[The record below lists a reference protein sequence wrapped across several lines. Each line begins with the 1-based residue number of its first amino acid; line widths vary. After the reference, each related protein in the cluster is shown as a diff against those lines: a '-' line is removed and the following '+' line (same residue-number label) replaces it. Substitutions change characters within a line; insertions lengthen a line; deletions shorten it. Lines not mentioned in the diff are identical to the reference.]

1 VISILA
7 NSDIVRALLATLVH
21 FIWQGLVI
29 GAALWFVLAILP
41 KHHASARHAAACTA
55 LFLMAAAPVATFFLV
70 DFGSSDMTIDMP
82 SRGDFHIAAHP
93 PTAVEIAIVALL
105 VGWLAGVFVMSLR
118 LFGGL
123 WRIHSIIQRHATL
136 LDETYARHFE
146 NLRRRLD
153 IGRTVRWMQSNHI
166 DVPITVGW
174 LRPVVL
180 IPCSVLTSLPPLQ
193 LDAIITHELAHIR
206 RYDYLVNILQSILE
220 AVLFYHPCV
229 YWVSNRIRVE
239 RECCCDDTAIS
250 LGHDPLLYARALTD
264 LETLRS
270 RNLVPAL
277 ASTGGPLMI
286 RIKRIVHPT
295 SAPRDRARTLLAPI
309 LVLGA
314 VTAFSMAGLAACGAA
329 TSDTQKTDDT
339 MKTQMAAALG
349 IRWLPP
355 VLNRWKPLILAAAA
369 KHNVDPDV
377 LAIMMLVESSGDP
390 DAKSPSG
397 AVGLLQIMP
406 KTGELIAKERNIAD
420 FTLEKLAEPETN
432 VDFGAWYLARQVDTF
447 GKDKD
452 PSQKI
457 ELAAA
462 AYNGGTQSVREYLA
476 GTQPLSD
483 ETTHY
488 KALVAGMWSERSA
501 DESTTYRVWR
511 ERIRE
516 RAAKRATNPV
526 SGARVTMA
534 YGEGTNPISGKTEKH
549 AGVDLAKE
557 AGTPVV
563 APLNG
568 KVRTAAAEGDRGN
581 AVVIDHGN
589 GLETRFHHLGEM
601 SVAPG
606 QTITKG
612 DKIGTVGSTGKSTGP
627 HVHFE
632 VRDFGE
638 PIDPTRYATT
648 GENSSPSP

>member
-1 VISILA
+1 MISFLA
-7 NSDIVRALLATLVH
+7 NSDVVRALLATLVH
-21 FIWQGLVI
+21 FVWQGFVI
-29 GAALWFVLAILP
+29 GIALWFVLAILP

-55 LFLMAAAPVATFFLV
+55 LALMAAAPTTTFFLV

-82 SRGDFHIAAHP
+82 ATVDFHVADHA
-93 PTAVEIAIVALL
+93 PTGIEIAIVVLFVAW
-105 VGWLAGVFVMSLR
+105 VAGVFVMSLR
-118 LFGGL
+118 LFGGI
-123 WRIHSIIQRHATL
+123 WRIQSIIRRRATL
-136 LDETYARHFE
+136 LDDVYTRHFE
-146 NLRRRLD
+146 NLRRRLE
-153 IGRTVRWMQSNHI
+153 IGRAVRWMQSNHI

-229 YWVSNRIRVE
+229 YWVSNRVRAE

-270 RNLVPAL
+270 HNLVPAL
-277 ASTGGPLMI
+277 ASTGGPLMT
-286 RIKRIVHPT
+286 RIKRIVQSTP
-295 SAPRDRARTLLAPI
+295 APRDRARTLLAPV

-329 TSDTQKTDDT
+329 TSDTKKPEETIG
-339 MKTQMAAALG
+339 TQMAAALG

-355 VLNRWKPLILAAAA
+355 VLDRWKPLILAAATR
-369 KHNVDPDV
+369 HNVDPDV

-397 AVGLLQIMP
+397 AMGLLQIMP
-406 KTGELIAKERNIAD
+406 KTGESIAKERNIAN
-420 FTLEKLAEPETN
+420 FAPEKLADPETN
-432 VDFGAWYLARQVDTF
+432 LDFGAWYLARQVDTF

-452 PSQKI
+452 PSQKV

-462 AYNGGTQSVREYLA
+462 AYNGGPPSVREYLA
-476 GTQPLSD
+476 GTKPLSD

-488 KALVAGMWSERSA
+488 KTLVAGMWTERSA
-501 DESTTYRVWR
+501 EESTTYRKWR
-511 ERIRE
+511 ERVRD
-516 RAAKRATNPV
+516 RAAKRATTPV
-526 SGARVTMA
+526 SGAHVTMA
-534 YGEGTNPISGKTEKH
+534 YGDGTNPISGKTEKH
-549 AGVDLAKE
+549 AGIDLAKE

-568 KVRTAAAEGDRGN
+568 KVRSAAAEGDRGN
-581 AVVIDHGN
+581 AIVIDHGN

-601 SVAPG
+601 SVTPG

-632 VRDFGE
+632 VRDLGE

-648 GENSSPSP
+648 SEGATIAP

>member
-1 VISILA
+1 MISFLA
-7 NSDIVRALLATLVH
+7 NSDVVRALLATLVH
-21 FIWQGLVI
+21 FVWQGFVI
-29 GAALWFVLAILP
+29 GIALWFVLAILP
-41 KHHASARHAAACTA
+41 KHHAGARHAAAITA
-55 LFLMAAAPVATFFLV
+55 LFLMAAAPTATFFLV
-70 DFGSSDMTIDMP
+70 DFGPSEIAIDMP
-82 SRGDFHIAAHP
+82 AAVDFHVADHP
-93 PTAVEIAIVALL
+93 PTAIEIAIVALL

-123 WRIHSIIQRHATL
+123 WRIQSIVRLHATS
-136 LDETYARHFE
+136 LDDAYTRHFE
-146 NLRRRLD
+146 NLKRRLD

-166 DVPITVGW
+166 DVPMTVGW

-229 YWVSNRIRVE
+229 YWVSNRVRAE

-277 ASTGGPLMI
+277 ASTGGPLMT
-286 RIKRIVHPT
+286 RIKRIVQPT
-295 SAPRDRARTLLAPI
+295 PAPRDRARTLIAPV

-329 TSDTQKTDDT
+329 TNEAKKTDET
-339 MKTQMAAALG
+339 IGTQMAAALG

-355 VLNRWKPLILAAAA
+355 VLDRWKPLILAAAT
-369 KHNVDPDV
+369 KHNVDPDA

-390 DAKSPSG
+390 DAKSSAG

-406 KTGELIAKERNIAD
+406 KTGEAIAKERNIAD
-420 FTLEKLAEPETN
+420 FSPEKLADPETN
-432 VDFGAWYLARQVDTF
+432 IDFGAWYLARQVDTF
-447 GKDKD
+447 GKDKE
-452 PSQKI
+452 PSQKV

-462 AYNGGTQSVREYLA
+462 AYNGGPPSVREYLA
-476 GTQPLSD
+476 GTKPLSE
-483 ETTHY
+483 ETTRY
-488 KALVAGMWSERSA
+488 KALVAGMWTERSA
-501 DESTTYRVWR
+501 EESTTYRTWR

-516 RAAKRATNPV
+516 RAAKRATSPV
-526 SGARVTMA
+526 SGARVSMP
-534 YGEGTNPISGKTEKH
+534 YGETTHPFSGKQEKH
-549 AGVDLAKE
+549 VGVDLAKE

-568 KVRTAAAEGDRGN
+568 KVRSAAAEGDRGN
-581 AVVIDHGN
+581 AIVIDHGN

-601 SVAPG
+601 NVTPG

-648 GENSSPSP
+648 GESAAVTP

>member
-1 VISILA
+1 MISFLA
-7 NSDIVRALLATLVH
+7 HSDVVRALFATLVH
-21 FIWQGLVI
+21 FVWQGLVI

-55 LFLMAAAPVATFFLV
+55 LVLMATAPFATFFLV
-70 DFGSSDMTIDMP
+70 DFGSSDITIDLAATV
-82 SRGDFHIAAHP
+82 DFQVAKHP
-93 PTAVEIAIVALL
+93 PSPIEIAIVVLL
-105 VGWLAGVFVMSLR
+105 GGWLAGVFVMSLR

-123 WRIHSIIQRHATL
+123 WRIQSIVRRHATL
-136 LDETYARHFE
+136 LDETYVRQFE
-146 NLRRRLD
+146 NLGRRLN

-166 DVPITVGW
+166 DVPLTVGW

-220 AVLFYHPCV
+220 AVLFYHPSV
-229 YWVSNRIRVE
+229 YWVSNRVRAE
-239 RECCCDDTAIS
+239 RECCCDDAAIS

-270 RNLVPAL
+270 RNFVPAL
-277 ASTGGPLMI
+277 ASTGGSLMT
-286 RIKRIVHPT
+286 RITRIVQPT
-295 SAPRDRARTLLAPI
+295 PAPRDRTRTLLAPI

-329 TSDTQKTDDT
+329 TSETKKADETIG
-339 MKTQMAAALG
+339 TQMAAALG

-355 VLNRWKPLILAAAA
+355 VLDRWKPLILTAAA

-406 KTGELIAKERNIAD
+406 KTGESIAKERNIAD
-420 FTLEKLAEPETN
+420 FSPEKLAEPETN
-432 VDFGAWYLARQVDTF
+432 IDFGAWYLARQVDTF

-452 PSQKI
+452 ASQKV

-476 GTQPLSD
+476 GTKPLSD
-483 ETTHY
+483 ETTRY

-501 DESTTYRVWR
+501 AESTTYRAWR

-534 YGEGTNPISGKTEKH
+534 YGDGTNPMSGKTEKH
-549 AGVDLAKE
+549 AGIDLAKE

-563 APLNG
+563 TPLNG
-568 KVRTAAAEGDRGN
+568 KVRSAAAEGDRGN

-601 SVAPG
+601 NVTPG
-606 QTITKG
+606 QTIAKG

-648 GENSSPSP
+648 SEGSTASP